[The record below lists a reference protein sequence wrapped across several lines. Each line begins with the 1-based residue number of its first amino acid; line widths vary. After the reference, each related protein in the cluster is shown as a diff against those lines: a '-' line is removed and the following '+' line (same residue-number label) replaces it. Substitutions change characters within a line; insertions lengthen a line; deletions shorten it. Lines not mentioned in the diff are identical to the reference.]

1 MKKSKR
7 KPAEESTRALNMSKE
22 DQLLLQYKD
31 NAAIIDQLA
40 EIPATIQTYEFL
52 GELFFN
58 YTFREL
64 GQHPP
69 SDQWKA
75 QLKAIRNDVYQLF
88 ELARAAKA
96 LKALNADTEK
106 D

>member
-1 MKKSKR
+1 MKKSTR
-7 KPAEESTRALNMSKE
+7 KTPKASARSFNIQQD
-22 DQLLLQYKD
+22 DQLLLAYKD
-31 NAAIIDQLA
+31 NDALIDQLA

-52 GELFFN
+52 GELIFN

-88 ELARAAKA
+88 ELARAARA
-96 LKALNADTEK
+96 LKALNANTKK

>member
-1 MKKSKR
+1 MKKVKR
-7 KPAEESTRALNMSKE
+7 KSSKQPETALNMRQD

-31 NAAIIDQLA
+31 YNAIIDQLA

-58 YTFREL
+58 YAFREL
-64 GQHPP
+64 DKHPS
-69 SDQWKA
+69 SDQWMA

-88 ELARAAKA
+88 ELARAAQA
-96 LKALNADTEK
+96 LKALNTNTDK
-106 D
+106 N